1 MKSKY
6 DQKKRFLGIE
16 DGKCVS
22 GVKYTANKVMKHL
35 ILFIYL
41 FIYMFFF

>member
-1 MKSKY
+1 MKSKH

-22 GVKYTANKVMKHL
+22 AIKYTTNEVVKL
-35 ILFIYL
+35 ILFTYL

>member
-16 DGKCVS
+16 DGSVFP
-22 GVKYTANKVMKHL
+22 VLNTTVNKVTKHL